1 MDIKERLAQTEQ
13 KLREIQAESDAL
25 EQKKQE
31 LLQEFLRLD
40 GEHRLLLE
48 LQKELPKE

>member
-1 MDIKERLAQTEQ
+1 MNIKKRLIQTERQLQ
-13 KLREIQAESDAL
+13 KIQAESDAL

-31 LLQEFLRLD
+31 LLQEFLRFD

>member
-1 MDIKERLAQTEQ
+1 MDIEERLIQTEQ
-13 KLREIQAESDAL
+13 KLQKIQAMSDAL
-25 EQKKQE
+25 EQKKQK